1 MRIFLQKHT
10 RSRQPFLLLPH
21 ASLSPSLFVCV
32 RVCVYVFAGCTDAI
46 ISSLFVVFT
55 QQSNTNESACRA
67 PAASAIKHVLARK
80 PLPDDVPQDDCAV
93 VFMAISSCVCAVTT
107 HIDTVLAQEYNA
119 LDNADVYEQC
129 TDLACQAA
137 SVQVLQMLILFLLMV

>member
-1 MRIFLQKHT
+1 M
-10 RSRQPFLLLPH
+10 
-21 ASLSPSLFVCV
+21 CV

-80 PLPDDVPQDDCAV
+80 PLPDDVPQDDRAV

-137 SVQVLQMLILFLLMV
+137 SVQVLQMLSQGEQQQKQQQQLELVVALLERLAMLVRIPNLKSL